1 MGLSIKR
8 VLYFPVTKIIV
19 GIGVCFSLLVSI
31 QNFVSKPILYSIIQD
46 KSIADPIIHCV
57 SIIVLLVSYFYL
69 FRLYDK
75 RKIRELS
82 IKYLLKEMFGG
93 FILGFLTISVSILIL
108 YLLRYYQ
115 AISITTTHYS
125 IKLFTVL
132 IIAALIE
139 DLFNRG
145 LIVRELE
152 NWLGTNIAIIIGMLI
167 ETQHIFNPNAN
178 LFSLF
183 FDLIWGF
190 TLAMMFIYTK
200 RIWLSFFFH
209 IGWNFAQPFYGSN
222 LTGLDDMGSIIQ
234 SKFNGPELLTGGA
247 VGIENSIFTVSL
259 LLFIGITLYYLA
271 KKEGKIVKSKLF
283 KR

>member
-1 MGLSIKR
+1 MGVSIKR

-93 FILGFLTISVSILIL
+93 FILGFLTISLSIFIL

-200 RIWLSFFFH
+200 RIWLPFFFH
-209 IGWNFAQPFYGSN
+209 LGWNFAQPFYGSN

-247 VGIENSIFTVSL
+247 AGIENSIFTVSL
-259 LLFIGITLYYLA
+259 LLLIGITLYYLA